1 METTLLW
8 IAISILFLSLCTSV
22 YFSIKF
28 GIMILRIQD
37 VVEDSL
43 DILDERYGS
52 ISQILQIP
60 LFYDSQ
66 EVRQVLRD
74 IEYSRESILNVA
86 RALTTIDES
95 DSSLAIEGDEIDKKV

>member
-1 METTLLW
+1 MENPLLW
-8 IAISILFLSLCTSV
+8 TAVISLALLAVVSV
-22 YFSIKF
+22 YFSVKF

-43 DILDERYGS
+43 DVLDERYGS
-52 ISQILQIP
+52 ISQILKIP

-74 IEYSRESILNVA
+74 IEYSRESILHIA
-86 RALTTIDES
+86 RATHNPR
-95 DSSLAIEGDEIDKKV
+95 

>member
-1 METTLLW
+1 MGSPLLW
-8 IAISILFLSLCTSV
+8 TVIVLLALTSCVSV

-28 GIMILRIQD
+28 GMMILRIQD

-43 DILDERYGS
+43 DALDERYAS

-60 LFYDSQ
+60 LFYDNQ

-74 IEYSRESILNVA
+74 IEYSRESILNIA
-86 RALTTIDES
+86 RALTTLDETGTTQT
-95 DSSLAIEGDEIDKKV
+95 DEGNELDEKI